1 MTAGAARP
9 KPRSSDEKKP
19 ADEKGTRERILR
31 VAEQLF
37 AEHGFNGV
45 SVRTLTAAANVNL
58 AGVSYYFGSKEGL
71 LAAIYDSHCRP
82 MAEERLRRLA
92 ACAERKGRAPLLEQI
107 IAAFIGPALDSTIDA
122 VGGGAVFTRLR
133 AMLAHENNALAKELV
148 ETHFDATSRRF
159 VEALAA
165 CLPELSSEE
174 VLWRFHF
181 LLGTL
186 YYTMITPDRIVHLSQ
201 GLCDPSDVAA
211 VMAQMVRFIAA
222 GFRAP
227 TGEHS
232 A

>member
-1 MTAGAARP
+1 VTAGAARQKQP
-9 KPRSSDEKKP
+9 
-19 ADEKGTRERILR
+19 DEKGTRERILR

-82 MAEERLRRLA
+82 MAEERLRLLA
-92 ACAERKGRAPLLEQI
+92 VCAEGKGRAPLLDQI
-107 IAAFIGPALDSTIDA
+107 IGAFIGPALDSTIDA

-165 CLPELSSEE
+165 CLPELGRDE

-186 YYTMITPDRIVHLSQ
+186 YYTMITPDRIAHLSD
-201 GLCDPSDVAA
+201 GICDASDVAT

-227 TGEHS
+227 AGAGRGS
-232 A
+232 ASI

>member
-1 MTAGAARP
+1 VTTQVA
-9 KPRSSDEKKP
+9 KPGPRP
-19 ADEKGTRERILR
+19 ADEPGTRERILR

-58 AGVSYYFGSKEGL
+58 AGISYYFGSKEGL
-71 LAAIYDSHCRP
+71 LAAIYESHCRP
-82 MAEERLRRLA
+82 MAEERLRRLT
-92 ACAERKGRAPLLEQI
+92 ACVEGPGRAPLLEQI

-133 AMLAHENNALAKELV
+133 AMLAHESNALAKALV
-148 ETHFDATSRRF
+148 AKHFDATSRRF
-159 VEALAA
+159 VAALAE
-165 CLPELSSEE
+165 CLPGLGREE

-201 GLCDPSDVAA
+201 GLCDPSDVAT
-211 VMAQMVRFIAA
+211 VMAQMVRFVAA

-227 TGEHS
+227 ADGATKEHQ
-232 A
+232 

>member
-1 MTAGAARP
+1 MTGQ
-9 KPRSSDEKKP
+9 KPRP
-19 ADEKGTRERILR
+19 ADEQSTRERILR

-45 SVRTLTAAANVNL
+45 SVRTLTSAASVNL
-58 AGVSYYFGSKEGL
+58 AGISYYFGSKEGL
-71 LAAIYDSHCRP
+71 LAAIYESHCRP
-82 MAEERLRRLA
+82 MAEERLRLLS
-92 ACAERKGRAPLLEQI
+92 ACAEIPGRAPLLEQI

-133 AMLAHENNALAKELV
+133 AMLAHENNPLAKELV
-148 ETHFDATSRRF
+148 AKHFDATSRRF
-159 VEALAA
+159 VAALAA
-165 CLPELSSEE
+165 CLPGLSHEV

-201 GLCDPSDVAA
+201 GICDPSDVST

-227 TGEHS
+227 AENTSEEPR
-232 A
+232 

>member
-1 MTAGAARP
+1 MVQTAKQKSR
-9 KPRSSDEKKP
+9 P
-19 ADEKGTRERILR
+19 ADETSTRERILR

-58 AGVSYYFGSKEGL
+58 AGISYYFGSKEGL
-71 LAAIYDSHCRP
+71 LAAIYESHCRP
-82 MAEERLRRLA
+82 MAEERLRLLS
-92 ACAERKGRAPLLEQI
+92 ACAETPGRAPLLEQI

-122 VGGGAVFTRLR
+122 AGGGAVFTRLR
-133 AMLAHENNALAKELV
+133 AMLAHENNALAKALV
-148 ETHFDATSRRF
+148 AEHFDATSRRF

-165 CLPELSSEE
+165 CLPELGREV

-186 YYTMITPDRIVHLSQ
+186 YYTMITPDRIVHLSN
-201 GLCDPSDVAA
+201 GLCDPSDVAT

-227 TGEHS
+227 AENTPEEHE
-232 A
+232 